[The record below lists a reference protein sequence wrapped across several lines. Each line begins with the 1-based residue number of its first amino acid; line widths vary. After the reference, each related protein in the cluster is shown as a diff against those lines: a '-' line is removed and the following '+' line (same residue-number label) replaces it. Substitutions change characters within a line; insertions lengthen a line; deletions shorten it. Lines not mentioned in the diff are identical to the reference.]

1 MCTLTEKD
9 RQSSR
14 LRSSALFHVKL
25 SVCIRATI
33 AKGEETDGKA
43 TFRILSCHTEASL
56 KLSGLS

>member
-43 TFRILSCHTEASL
+43 TFRTGRPGNET
-56 KLSGLS
+56 KLSY